1 MFRGLKFVAIALVTL
16 FVAEPA
22 VAQFKPNVRVTVPYL
37 RKVVPPSV
45 KPSLRNV
52 QRLPITPSEAA
63 AIAQGQYPG
72 SKVLKVKLNG
82 NGKAYSVVLVDDN
95 NLVRVTI
102 SGLDG
107 SFM

>member
-37 RKVVPPSV
+37 RKVVPPIV

-72 SKVLKVKLNG
+72 SKVLKVKQKG
-82 NGKAYSVVLVDDN
+82 EAYSVVLVNDN
-95 NLVRVTI
+95 NLVRVTV

-107 SFM
+107 SLW

>member
-45 KPSLRNV
+45 KPSVRVL
-52 QRLPITPSEAA
+52 LPISPSQAA
-63 AIAQGQYPG
+63 AIAQYHVPG
-72 SKVLKVKLNG
+72 SKVVKVRLTGDIYNVRLRT
-82 NGKAYSVVLVDDN
+82 ATSVVLIMV
-95 NLVRVTI
+95 
-102 SGLDG
+102 SGING
-107 SFM
+107 SIM

>member
-1 MFRGLKFVAIALVTL
+1 MFRSLKFVAIALVAL

-37 RKVVPPSV
+37 RKVVPPIV

-52 QRLPITPSEAA
+52 QRLPISPSQAA

-72 SKVLKVKLNG
+72 FKVLKLRLQGQVYFITLAGDN
-82 NGKAYSVVLVDDN
+82 SVMKVA
-95 NLVRVTI
+95 I

-107 SFM
+107 SPM

>member
-52 QRLPITPSEAA
+52 QRLPISPSEAA
-63 AIAQGQYPG
+63 AIALGHYPEF
-72 SKVLKVKLNG
+72 KVLKVKQKDELYYVTVADDNSVMRVVVNGLNG
-82 NGKAYSVVLVDDN
+82 LVVN
-95 NLVRVTI
+95 
-102 SGLDG
+102 
-107 SFM
+107 

>member
-1 MFRGLKFVAIALVTL
+1 MFRSLKFVAIALVAL

-22 VAQFKPNVRVTVPYL
+22 VAQFKPNVRVTLPYL
-37 RKVVPPSV
+37 RKVVPPIV

-52 QRLPITPSEAA
+52 QRMPITPSEAA
-63 AIAQGQYPG
+63 AIAQGYYPG
-72 SKVLKVKLNG
+72 SKVLKVKLKG
-82 NGKAYSVVLVDDN
+82 EAYSVVLVNDN

-107 SFM
+107 SLM

>member
-37 RKVVPPSV
+37 RKVVPPIV

-72 SKVLKVKLNG
+72 SKVLKVKQNG
-82 NGKAYSVVLVDDN
+82 EAYSVVLVDDN
-95 NLVRVTI
+95 NLVRVTV

>member
-1 MFRGLKFVAIALVTL
+1 MFRSLKFVAIALVAL

-22 VAQFKPNVRVTVPYL
+22 VAKFKPNVRVTVPYL

-52 QRLPITPSEAA
+52 FQLPISPSQAA

-72 SKVLKVKLNG
+72 FKVLKLKQKGELYYVTVADDSNVMR
-82 NGKAYSVVLVDDN
+82 VVV
-95 NLVRVTI
+95 

-107 SFM
+107 SVVN